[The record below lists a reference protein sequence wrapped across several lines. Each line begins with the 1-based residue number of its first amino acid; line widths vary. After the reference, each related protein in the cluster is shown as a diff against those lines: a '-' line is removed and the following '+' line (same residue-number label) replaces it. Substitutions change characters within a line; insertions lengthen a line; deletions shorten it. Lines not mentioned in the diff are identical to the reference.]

1 MVDKGKKE
9 NEKEEKVIL
18 GAGEMK
24 MVEGEGNKIEGL
36 EAKGESGEM
45 LVDKV
50 ESEEMLEDKVESH
63 EMVKMEEGEKDY
75 GVNESKMKKWEK
87 VWLDAWNLE
96 MERRKT
102 AKVLAEEKS
111 QVLRNSDMMG
121 IRFFFQETDRY
132 PYLLYPLIY
141 IIFIKHFL
149 YALKIS
155 KTFFLFK
162 NGQVHI

>member
-1 MVDKGKKE
+1 MISDKCVLSLVNNLLNPKVVDKGKEE

-18 GAGEMK
+18 GAEEMK

-102 AKVLAEEKS
+102 AKVLAEERS
-111 QVLRNSDMMG
+111 QVLRNSDED
-121 IRFFFQETDRY
+121 FFSSKKRI
-132 PYLLYPLIY
+132 LI
-141 IIFIKHFL
+141 H
-149 YALKIS
+149 IS
-155 KTFFLFK
+155 CGL
-162 NGQVHI
+162 